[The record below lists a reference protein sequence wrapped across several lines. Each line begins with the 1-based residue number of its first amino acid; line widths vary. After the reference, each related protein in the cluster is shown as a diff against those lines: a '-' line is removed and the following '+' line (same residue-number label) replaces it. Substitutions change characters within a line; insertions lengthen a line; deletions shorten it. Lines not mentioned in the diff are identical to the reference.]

1 MRADRERALTRLIW
15 IERIKRSAIA
25 VLAAG
30 TIFGAY
36 VFLTY
41 ERTTLID
48 QTVETAMLDGTVVSA
63 ERSLSRKGGYVV
75 HVKLD
80 DGKQIDAVSLLAFMP
95 APGAHAEVKMAR
107 HQSGLVTYNVN
118 SVDQ

>member
-1 MRADRERALTRLIW
+1 MQKTAGPKPITTSLKMHCGWSVWVAKTSCSSALT
-15 IERIKRSAIA
+15 
-25 VLAAG
+25 
-30 TIFGAY
+30 
-36 VFLTY
+36 
-41 ERTTLID
+41 
-48 QTVETAMLDGTVVSA
+48 TVVSA

-95 APGAHAEVKMAR
+95 APGSHAEVKMAR